1 MAYWIKED
9 RFVDA
14 DAEFMALEY
23 VKHTVSH
30 TISDEGIE
38 ADARGK
44 KYAVK
49 GSFIDKDGKVTVPT
63 VSASDLTFESDPI
76 GILFHTVDVTDGP
89 VDGAVLIIGTVM
101 GEYIDWGEQ
110 EYSFELA
117 KKLHEKLP
125 LINVEDKAGRWI
137 YGNFSSEGP
146 LSTSGG
152 GGGGSSSSVSYPIT
166 VEKGG
171 TGKTSADEALTA
183 LGGAKKTDLDSLQ
196 QKVTTLEGRVQT
208 LEG

>member
-1 MAYWIKED
+1 MAYWLKDSREV
-9 RFVDA
+9 FV
-14 DAEFMALEY
+14 DAEFMAHEY
-23 VKHTVSH
+23 AKHTVSH

-38 ADARGK
+38 ADEHGH
-44 KYAVK
+44 KYAQK

-63 VSASDLTFESDPI
+63 VTASEITFENPPI
-76 GILFHTVDVTDGP
+76 GMLFHTLDVTHGP
-89 VDGAVLIIGTVM
+89 VDGAILIIGTVM
-101 GEYIDWGEQ
+101 GDYVDWGEQ
-110 EYSFELA
+110 EYNFDLA
-117 KKLHEKLP
+117 KSLHKALP

-146 LSTSGG
+146 LESGG
-152 GGGGSSSSVSYPIT
+152 GSGGSGSSISYPIT

-183 LGGAKKTDLDSLQ
+183 LGGAKKTDLDTLQ
-196 QKVTTLEGRVQT
+196 QTVTSLEGRVET